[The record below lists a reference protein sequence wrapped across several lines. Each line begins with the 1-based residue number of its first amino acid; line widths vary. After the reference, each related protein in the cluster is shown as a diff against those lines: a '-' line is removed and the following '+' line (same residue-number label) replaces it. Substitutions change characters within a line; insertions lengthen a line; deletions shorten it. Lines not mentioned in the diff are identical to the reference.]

1 MDNTTKNIILDLLEG
16 DQDIN
21 AYILIAANENNDAR
35 CLMSGTGAQLITL
48 AISIVSQLID
58 SAAEE
63 AHDKIKKDVK
73 HYMRD
78 DFVRTLNAI
87 LDKEDE

>member
-35 CLMSGTGAQLITL
+35 CLMSGTGAQLIAL
-48 AISIVSQLID
+48 AISIASQLID

-63 AHDKIKKDVK
+63 APDEIKKGVK

-78 DFVRTLNAI
+78 DFVRTLNAV
-87 LDKEDE
+87 LDKEDN

>member
-16 DQDIN
+16 DQDIDS
-21 AYILIAANENNDAR
+21 YILIAANENNNAC
-35 CLMSGTGAQLITL
+35 CLMSGTGAQLMAL

-58 SAAEE
+58 NAAEE
-63 AHDKIKKDVK
+63 APETIKEGVK

-78 DFVRTLNAI
+78 DFVRVLNAA
-87 LDKEDE
+87 LDKEDN